1 MKQVWQQNERMSPKE
16 ILNILVEATTL
27 LPLYCYTGG
36 YDSFKIFS
44 STSSLMCGL
53 DDQDDITANV
63 AYAVAHGVCTE
74 VVEGDDNLEDNVVF
88 SIVQYLKLNSVRC
101 K

>member
-1 MKQVWQQNERMSPKE
+1 
-16 ILNILVEATTL
+16 
-27 LPLYCYTGG
+27 
-36 YDSFKIFS
+36 
-44 STSSLMCGL
+44 MCGL
-53 DDQDDITANV
+53 DDQDDITDNV
-63 AYAVAHGVCTE
+63 AYAVAQGVCTE